1 MTRALRWLAIVVVLL
16 LGGAFAYGA
25 YKNPERTK
33 LAAAARSGA
42 PGRFVGSS
50 LGTTHYQVSGPDT
63 GAVVVLVHGFSV
75 PMYIW
80 DSLYTTLAEAGYRT
94 IRYDLLGR
102 GMSDRPDAA
111 YDGPMYDR
119 QLDEL
124 LDSLHVTEPVNLMG
138 LSFGGFV
145 TAHYV
150 ASHPAR
156 VATLALFDPA
166 ASAPELPAMLR
177 TPVLGSWLWQTMQV
191 PTMANNQASDF
202 LHPESYPT
210 WAAQYRPQM
219 QYRGFGRALLRS
231 VGTMSR
237 TNFDSLYA
245 AAGRT
250 GIPTLLVWGKQDR
263 TVPIEKSD
271 VVRRGIRQTEFFP
284 VDSAGHLPLIEQ
296 APLVRTRVLAFLAA
310 SRR

>member
-1 MTRALRWLAIVVVLL
+1 MIRALRWLAIFVLLL
-16 LGGAFAYGA
+16 LGGALAYGA
-25 YKNPERTK
+25 YKNPERTT
-33 LAAAARSGA
+33 LDASARAGA
-42 PGRFVGSS
+42 PGKFVGST
-50 LGTTHYQVSGPDT
+50 LGTSHYEVSGPDS

-94 IRYDLLGR
+94 IRYELLGR

-111 YDGPMYDR
+111 YDGAMYER

-124 LDSLHVTEPVNLMG
+124 LDSLHVTRPVNLMG

-156 VATLALFDPA
+156 VATLALFDPV
-166 ASAPELPAMLR
+166 ASAQQLPAMLR
-177 TPVLGSWLWQTMQV
+177 APVLGSWLWQTKQV
-191 PTMANNQASDF
+191 PTMADNQASDF
-202 LHPESYPT
+202 LHPELFPT

-219 QYRGFGRALLRS
+219 RYRGFGRALLRS
-231 VGTMSR
+231 LGTISH

-250 GIPTLLVWGKQDR
+250 GVPTLLVWGRQDR

-271 VVRRGIRQTEFFP
+271 VVRRGIRQAEFFP

-296 APLVRTRVLAFLAA
+296 APLVRKRVLEFLAA
-310 SRR
+310 AHR